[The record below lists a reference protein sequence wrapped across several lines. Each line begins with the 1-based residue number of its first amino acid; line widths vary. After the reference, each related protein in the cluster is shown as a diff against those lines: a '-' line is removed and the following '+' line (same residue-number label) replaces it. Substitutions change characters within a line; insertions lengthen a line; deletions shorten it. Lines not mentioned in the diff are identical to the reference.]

1 MRDNLRDN
9 PADGRHAE
17 PEQKSIIYF
26 FTAGTRLLALAGR
39 AALQKKLTEILQ
51 VPNLLRIQRNIC
63 CCFAANVNQL
73 ISEVNNGGGN
83 VFIMQ

>member
-26 FTAGTRLLALAGR
+26 FTRLLALAGR
-39 AALQKKLTEILQ
+39 AALQKKLAEILQ

-73 ISEVNNGGGN
+73 ILEVNNGGGK

>member
-51 VPNLLRIQRNIC
+51 VPNLLCIQRYR
-63 CCFAANVNQL
+63 V
-73 ISEVNNGGGN
+73 
-83 VFIMQ
+83 VFFTGTPLKILSVSR